1 MATQHHTVQGSQ
13 KHRTQDWLIR
23 FALIYFL
30 LQTIPFQWSF
40 YAQLFALRWDTFVI
54 DVLNLVLFTPHFFGP
69 ESTFLDWIV
78 LAVIAAVAV
87 ILWQRSERIKPVRLN
102 HDDLYYYLRVL
113 VRYRLAAALFVFGFV
128 KLFPSFAPEPSISH
142 LNTGYG
148 YFGHWKHFIL
158 SLGVAPAYL
167 SFLGLVEVASAL
179 LLLFRR
185 TAFLAVI
192 FILPFYGNVFLSDL
206 AYEGTGYVYSLFL
219 LSLTFVLFLYDAQRF
234 AQLTIHLQPTRPSS
248 FRFSWADSPIRLWR
262 IGLKGA
268 FALLFVVVFGAKS
281 YAIYKHGTLHY
292 PETPG
297 LEGAAGIYNVG
308 LFVVNGDT
316 IAYSPDHPT
325 RWRDVV
331 FEKWNTVSI
340 RSNSTVTENRY
351 NGIKLE
357 RVDSLRSYEYALAGD
372 RQYYSYNGQGDQGQL
387 VLQNRN
393 PNYPD
398 DRLSLDIVR
407 LNSKTIVLEGLNAN
421 GDSLLARL
429 DRLDKK
435 YLIEEVKKVGRFTL
449 GFKL

>member
-1 MATQHHTVQGSQ
+1 MS
-13 KHRTQDWLIR
+13 KKNFLIR
-23 FALIYFL
+23 FALVYFL
-30 LQTIPFQWSF
+30 LQTIPLQWSF
-40 YAQLFALRWDTFVI
+40 YTRLFALRWDTFVI
-54 DVLNLVLFTPHFFGP
+54 DLLNLVLFTPHFFGP

-78 LAVIAAVAV
+78 LAVIAAAAA
-87 ILWQRSERIKPVRLN
+87 ILWQRSERIKSARFSD
-102 HDDLYYYLRVL
+102 DDLYYYLRVL

-206 AYEGTGYVYSLFL
+206 AYEGAGYVYSLFL

-234 AQLTIHLQPTRPSS
+234 AQLVIHLQPTQPSS
-248 FRFSWADSPIRLWR
+248 FRFTWASSPFRLWR

-268 FALLFVVVFGAKS
+268 FAVLFVVVFGAKS
-281 YAIYKHGTLHY
+281 YAVYKHGTLHY
-292 PETPG
+292 PETRG
-297 LEGAAGIYNVG
+297 VEGAAGIYDVG
-308 LFVVNGDT
+308 LFVANGDT
-316 IAYSPDHPT
+316 IACSPDHPT
-325 RWRDVV
+325 RWKDVV
-331 FEKWNTVSI
+331 FESWNTVSI
-340 RSNSTVTENRY
+340 RSNEVVLENRY
-351 NGIKLE
+351 NGIRLE
-357 RVDSLRSYEYALAGD
+357 PVDSLRSYEYTLAGD
-372 RQYYSYNGQGDQGQL
+372 RHYYSYNWQRDQRHL
-387 VLQNRN
+387 LLQNRN

-398 DRLSLDIVR
+398 DRFSLNITR
-407 LNSKTIVLEGLNAN
+407 PNGKTVVLEGVDAN
-421 GDSLLARL
+421 GDSLLVRL
-429 DRLDKK
+429 DRRDKK